1 VEGLEGK
8 GPRHVNRYF
17 SLQPDVVWPHG
28 GLSLEVAQTPAHAST
43 QVHPIEPRYRLTDD
57 RLKALER
64 AQPSWLLRP

>member
-1 VEGLEGK
+1 M
-8 GPRHVNRYF
+8 
-17 SLQPDVVWPHG
+17 STDTLQPDVVWPHG

-43 QVHPIEPRYRLTDD
+43 QVHPIGPGYRLTDD